1 MPELPEVEMVVR
13 TLRPRLVGE
22 RISAVETSGLPLRRP
37 IDRKTLERACV
48 GARVEAVRRQGKYWL
63 IDLDNRRSGKHV
75 LLGHLGMT
83 GRLLF
88 ADEDEPRAPHTHAI
102 FQLRKGRQLR
112 YVDPRRFGVLRAYA
126 AADAPTSPELAVLG
140 LDPLEPTFTI
150 DYLRDALGASK
161 RDIKAFLMD
170 QSHVAG
176 LGNIYVCEALFRAGI
191 SPKKRSDRLVK
202 KAGALHAAIVD
213 SLADGIKNR
222 GTSFSDYVDADG
234 QSGGNQHVLFVY
246 GREKAPCR
254 RCGAALRRIVQA
266 GRSTFFCPRCQK

>member
-22 RISAVETSGLPLRRP
+22 RIRAVETSGLPLRQP
-37 IDRKTLERACV
+37 IDRKLLIRACV
-48 GARVEAVRRQGKYWL
+48 GARVESVRRIGKYWL
-63 IDLDNRRSGKHV
+63 IDLSSQHV
-75 LLGHLGMT
+75 LLGHLGMS
-83 GRLLF
+83 GRLVF
-88 ADEDEPRAPHTHAI
+88 ADGDEPRAPHTHAI
-102 FQLRKGRQLR
+102 FGLGKGLELR

-126 AADAPTSPELAVLG
+126 AAEAATSPELAVLG
-140 LDPLEPTFTI
+140 VDPFDAAFTI
-150 DYLRDALGASK
+150 DYLAAALAASK

-170 QSHVAG
+170 QSRVAG

-202 KAGALHAAIVD
+202 RAAPLHAAIVAA
-213 SLADGIKNR
+213 LADGIANR

-234 QSGGNQHVLFVY
+234 QSGGNQHTLSVY
-246 GREKAPCR
+246 GREKAACR
-254 RCGAALRRIVQA
+254 RCGAAVRRVVQA